1 MWDLRPKSRDVMVV
15 NGQGFTNVFFIGFI
29 SIKAVPGCL
38 PKLENIMKHHSSN
51 IYIILYIYLLGVIQP
66 NLELGAP
73 TFFVP
78 YRSVKA
84 IWSKIVNSYFLTLEK
99 VIWVLLN

>member
-1 MWDLRPKSRDVMVV
+1 MDKVSQM
-15 NGQGFTNVFFIGFI
+15 FFFIGFI
-29 SIKAVPGCL
+29 SIKVVPGCL

-51 IYIILYIYLLGVIQP
+51 IYIILYIYIYLLGVIQP

-84 IWSKIVNSYFLTLEK
+84 IWSKIVNSNFLTLEK

>member
-1 MWDLRPKSRDVMVV
+1 M
-15 NGQGFTNVFFIGFI
+15 FFNIGFI
-29 SIKAVPGCL
+29 SIKVVPGCL

-51 IYIILYIYLLGVIQP
+51 IYIIPYIYRYTIIGGNTTQLI
-66 NLELGAP
+66 ELGAP
-73 TFFVP
+73 TFP

-84 IWSKIVNSYFLTLEK
+84 IWSKIVNSYFLILEK